1 MNNPAA
7 LANKVWR
14 KAVAKNNRLIL
25 NNCSQEDIA
34 VFIADNNWRTIKEA
48 TAGMGKAIA
57 QFLEFKKVQS
67 NKQMKIS

>member
-14 KAVAKNNRLIL
+14 KAVAEDNRLIL

-34 VFIADNNWRTIKEA
+34 VFIADNNWRTIKE
-48 TAGMGKAIA
+48 TMAGMVNAIVK
-57 QFLEFKKVQS
+57 FLEFKKVQE
-67 NKQMKIS
+67 NKLKQLS